1 METISIERLLP
12 ALLTLTVSLCL
23 LWLLFWLIT
32 RALQRWFVS
41 QAGDGDQPSVVE
53 AWAARLTLFLR
64 RVTAGVSLIIALL
77 IMVHGLGVRGVP
89 ELSWER
95 IALWVRG
102 SGLPL
107 LFIAGSALV
116 LIRAASIFSKALPD
130 ALVPERLPFA
140 ERMDKRKQVAT
151 RARLGRWLFN
161 AVVLGTAAVMVLRQ
175 LGVDTTPLLA
185 GGAIVSVA
193 LGFGAQNLVRD
204 IIGGVFMIIEN
215 QLRVGDTASI
225 NGKTGVVERLRLR
238 TTTLRSLDGTV
249 HVIQNGLV
257 TDLSNMTMNFSFAVI
272 ELGVAYKEDVD
283 TVMDLLRVIGTELQ
297 SDAAIG
303 AKLLAPLEVLGVEDF
318 AASAVIIKLRMRTV
332 PGDQWAVAREL
343 RRRIKK
349 RFDADGIE
357 LPFPHLSVYAGAASQ
372 PFALAAR
379 MTNADEALTS
389 ADVATRPGAG

>member
-12 ALLTLTVSLCL
+12 ELVTLTVALGL

-32 RALQRWFVS
+32 RALQRWFAS
-41 QAGDGDQPSVVE
+41 RAGDGNQPGAVE

-64 RVTAGVSLIIALL
+64 RVTAGASLIIAVL

-89 ELSWER
+89 ELTWDR

-116 LIRAASIFSKALPD
+116 LIRAASIFTKALPD
-130 ALVPERLPFA
+130 ALVPERLAYA
-140 ERMDKRKQVAT
+140 ERMDRRKQVAT
-151 RARLGRWLFN
+151 RARLGRWLFS
-161 AVVLGTAAVMVLRQ
+161 AVVLGTAAIMVLRQ

-215 QLRVGDTASI
+215 QLRVGDIASI
-225 NGKTGVVERLRLR
+225 NGKSGVVEAIRLR

-297 SDAAIG
+297 ADPVIG

-318 AASAVIIKLRMRTV
+318 
-332 PGDQWAVAREL
+332 
-343 RRRIKK
+343 
-349 RFDADGIE
+349 
-357 LPFPHLSVYAGAASQ
+357 
-372 PFALAAR
+372 
-379 MTNADEALTS
+379 
-389 ADVATRPGAG
+389 